1 MSILPHVLKTT
12 RRLTGRS
19 GESPVDSTDWA
30 GWVERTGAPDDTATR
45 FDVIHRRAGVALR
58 HYPRQARPAQKT
70 PRTPLVLV
78 PPLSVA
84 LGVYDLS
91 AERSLVQYLSGRGFD
106 LYLID
111 WGRPGRNLD
120 RRRMADYFAG
130 LLPEMLARVR
140 VHSGRTR
147 LSLHG
152 WGGGGHFA
160 LCHAAMSAPELVA
173 NLVLVA
179 TPIDYHHEGAVGARV
194 RRLAARGQRLRRAT
208 GLTLGRLP
216 PVLLHAPGWM
226 SQLALR
232 WGPMDASGSPDTA
245 YDEENALRARAVG
258 HIENEGI
265 AAYPGGFIADV
276 IDHLWIDNA
285 LATGR
290 LPMPGAAV
298 GLSAVRV
305 PILAVVGQSD
315 QQATP
320 GSARRLADVVASH
333 DVMFDELPCGHVGA
347 LTGGAAARYSWPRI
361 ADWLI
366 AHEQ

>member
-12 RRLTGRS
+12 RRLAGYKP
-19 GESPVDSTDWA
+19 EASPHPPDWHA
-30 GWVERTGAPDDTATR
+30 LPALEDRPAA
-45 FDVIHRRAGVALR
+45 FDIIHRRAGAALR
-58 HYPRQARPAQKT
+58 HYPRHSGLGARA

-78 PPLSVA
+78 PPLSIA

-91 AERSLVQYLSGRGFD
+91 GERSLVRYLTGRGFD

-111 WGRPGRNLD
+111 WGRPSRADD
-120 RRRMADYFAG
+120 RRRLADYFSG

-179 TPIDYHHEGAVGARV
+179 TPVDYHHDGAVGARV
-194 RRLAARGQRLRRAT
+194 RRLAARGRRLRRAT
-208 GLTLGRLP
+208 GMTLSRLP

-226 SQLALR
+226 SELALR
-232 WGPMDASGSPDTA
+232 WGPMDAAGGGED
-245 YDEENALRARAVG
+245 DGHEEENALRARAVG
-258 HIENEGI
+258 TIANDGI
-265 AAYPGGFIADV
+265 AAYPGGFVADV
-276 IDHLWIDNA
+276 IDHFWIDNA

-290 LPMPGAAV
+290 LPMAGASV
-298 GLSAVRV
+298 GLEAVRV
-305 PILAVVGQSD
+305 PILAVVGQRD

-320 GSARRLADVVASH
+320 ASARRLADVVASR

-347 LTGGAAARYSWPRI
+347 LTGDAAARYSWSRI

-366 AHEQ
+366 AHDH